1 MALPRIVAAIAQMRR
16 VGKVRVP
23 YFCDL
28 LTLQKHQNLTPDRE
42 RDIVRRPGNPLL
54 RYARPAIPIHPT
66 RSPCCE

>member
-1 MALPRIVAAIAQMRR
+1 VALPRIVAAIAEMRR

-28 LTLQKHQNLTPDRE
+28 LALQKHQSLTPDRE

-54 RYARPAIPIHPT
+54 RYADPDPDPPNQE
-66 RSPCCE
+66 SLL